1 MLKPKYIRLTHANVS
16 ELQDSGMLK
25 KGNLVK
31 YRFNDTTLF
40 DYGLGKTENDWFKGI
55 ISDVFWFVS
64 SNKLS
69 VSPDKDAICYDLT
82 VHNITDGGKSETIN
96 LELYEIFL
104 ITS

>member
-1 MLKPKYIRLTHANVS
+1 LSKPVYTRLTHTNVNK
-16 ELQDSGMLK
+16 LQDSGMLR

-40 DYGLGKTENDWFKGI
+40 DYELSSTENEWYKGI
-55 ISDVFWFVS
+55 ISDVFWFIN

-69 VSPDKDAICYDLT
+69 VNPDKDAICYDLK